1 MGQIIFNIY
10 LIDFI
15 LETKFKATKTK
26 VERLQRHKIL
36 YILEYLIFYGA
47 MTLFFC
53 LNTISYFFYLFYSL
67 NII

>member
-26 VERLQRHKIL
+26 VERL
-36 YILEYLIFYGA
+36 
-47 MTLFFC
+47 
-53 LNTISYFFYLFYSL
+53 
-67 NII
+67 